1 MNKGRILR
9 DIEYIN
15 GGITTLKMLCKTD
28 EKSSIYAAYY
38 QLFDEWQ
45 DILCSMIDDIEED
58 ERYATHA

>member
-1 MNKGRILR
+1 MNKQRILR

-28 EKSSIYAAYY
+28 EKSQVYAAYY

-58 ERYATHA
+58 ERCATNA